1 VFSLNLAGYG
11 DLIEEIKS
19 IQKKEP
25 QTIDGKSN
33 KGGWHSHDYLHE
45 DEKFSTLKSE
55 IVNLSQE
62 AMTHLDIINEMM
74 PVVTGMWAV
83 VNGPGSS
90 NRLHN
95 HPYNYLSGVFYLQ
108 VPPQS
113 GALVFHDP
121 RPQSEILSPPKKAG
135 ESIHTSHRVSWNPKP
150 NDLLFFPSWLYHEV
164 EENNS
169 QEERIV
175 ISFNLELQRCKNA

>member
-1 VFSLNLAGYG
+1 
-11 DLIEEIKS
+11 
-19 IQKKEP
+19 
-25 QTIDGKSN
+25 
-33 KGGWHSHDYLHE
+33 
-45 DEKFSTLKSE
+45 
-55 IVNLSQE
+55 
-62 AMTHLDIINEMM
+62 MTHLDIIDEMIPSM
-74 PVVTGMWAV
+74 TGMWAV

-121 RPQSEILSPPKKAG
+121 RPPAEILSPPKKPG
-135 ESIHTSHRVSWNPKP
+135 ESIHTSHRVSWNPIP
-150 NDLLFFPSWLYHEV
+150 NDLLFFPSWLYLEV

-169 QEERIV
+169 HEERIV
-175 ISFNLELQRCKNA
+175 KSFNIELTRSKKND

>member
-1 VFSLNLAGYG
+1 MK
-11 DLIEEIKS
+11 EIK
-19 IQKKEP
+19 ILQGKEP
-25 QTIDGKSN
+25 QTIEGKST

-62 AMTHLDIINEMM
+62 ALNHLSVEEYMIPSM
-74 PVVTGMWAV
+74 TGMWAV
-83 VNGPGSS
+83 VNGPRSS

-95 HPYNYLSGVFYLQ
+95 HPFNYLSGVFYLK
-108 VPPQS
+108 VPPNS

-121 RPQSEILSPPKKAG
+121 RPQSEVLAPPKNSG
-135 ESIHTSHRVSWNPKP
+135 ESIYTSSRVSWNPKP
-150 NDLLFFPSWLYHEV
+150 NDLLFFPSWLNHEV

-169 QEERIV
+169 HEERIV
-175 ISFNLELQRCKNA
+175 LSFNLELKRRMNA

>member
-1 VFSLNLAGYG
+1 MFSLNLAGYG